1 MNKMKTIWFL
11 TFFSLLFSLP
21 CLSQQNVVGEKSIE
35 KAYEKNN
42 LESSLILSRAEQWFS
57 NEENAESYE
66 IESID
71 RTKGSLVVKGVSP
84 VLYKNIGRELYP
96 KRSGM
101 AEVLEADFGNRVSL
115 LIDEKGYTIRYE
127 VTDMKKEMYH
137 REDLFYDCV
146 DFKEIDEEALAAYNK
161 SMNKFLKANLVFKKR
176 REKFQA
182 NSRSQFE
189 EVSTYL
195 INEGELTI
203 FSLHEAIQG
212 DDL

>member
-1 MNKMKTIWFL
+1 MKTIWFL